1 MKFGRVEVIGK
12 RKGCGKANCQH
23 CPHGPF
29 WYAYVPASDSLD
41 QTRAEVYLG
50 RVWFDADLRAKV
62 APKMLPGARR
72 EFLSAVETVVRSER
86 IAWLER
92 EAARVKREINDVAAR
107 AQKEIGKLRRDE
119 AGIRKELRELRG
131 RG

>member
-1 MKFGRVEVIGK
+1 MKM
-12 RKGCGKANCQH
+12 
-23 CPHGPF
+23 
-29 WYAYVPASDSLD
+29 
-41 QTRAEVYLG
+41 
-50 RVWFDADLRAKV
+50 V
-62 APKMLPGARR
+62 AGARR

-86 IAWLER
+86 IKWLEQ
-92 EAARVKREINDVAAR
+92 EAARLRQEMNAVASR